1 LRRQKKK
8 ARIASR
14 AITATGTTTAMA
26 IVPLFDK
33 PLLACCGTAVPVT
46 VDEEDEVCDIEVA
59 GDDVEVGM

>member
-1 LRRQKKK
+1 
-8 ARIASR
+8 
-14 AITATGTTTAMA
+14 MA
-26 IVPLFDK
+26 IVPLFDR